1 MQKPSS
7 WNQFMKTKKARATFQ
22 GRHRGVKYSPAMGSV
37 SVLWKQLTR
46 EQQEAFKQPVQATTD
61 GDIEGGQDEPN
72 ANKIGEDDNDVD
84 DEVVGSGNQ
93 VGTRRPISLKVA
105 ATEVE
110 NFMDDW
116 DAKAMHIATTFS
128 CELFVF
134 AVSKFLG
141 RHSFQFIRSTPGAT
155 DFVQGAK
162 RVDGPRSYAARM
174 QSYLTGYQVSDIAA
188 AIAQINN
195 NCKQNGQ
202 SGESGGKDQKGAFS
216 PDRPVSAVLRMSE
229 LIKEKTD
236 GVITQ
241 WPWTKTDYNLA
252 QLTYRLVLDPAAKI
266 DVNWLKRPSQGLG
279 PKRSAALHL
288 ALDKQL
294 IDIVFDPSIP
304 DKVFPESYDTPGPSP
319 SPSASPQP
327 SPLGPTTPCDVFPS
341 LPTELIFVYHTHG
354 LDTLNDDDNH
364 SGEDISAGGFEK
376 AIGNSNHSDQN
387 SDPSFNDGEEDDKYV
402 DDFDEDF
409 DHNNDHYG
417 CSSS

>member
-1 MQKPSS
+1 MRKPSS

-22 GRHRGVKYSPAMGSV
+22 GRHQGVKYSPAMGSV

-61 GDIEGGQDEPN
+61 GNIEGGQDEPN
-72 ANKIGEDDNDVD
+72 ANEFGEDDNEMD
-84 DEVVGSGNQ
+84 DKVVGSGNQ

-128 CELFVF
+128 CELVVF

-155 DFVQGAK
+155 DFVQGAE

-195 NCKQNGQ
+195 NGKQNGQ

-229 LIKEKTD
+229 LIKKTD

-252 QLTYRLVLDPAAKI
+252 QLKYRLVLDPAAKI

-327 SPLGPTTPCDVFPS
+327 TSPAPFQEINSVHIRYRG
-341 LPTELIFVYHTHG
+341 G
-354 LDTLNDDDNH
+354 L
-364 SGEDISAGGFEK
+364 K
-376 AIGNSNHSDQN
+376 
-387 SDPSFNDGEEDDKYV
+387 
-402 DDFDEDF
+402 
-409 DHNNDHYG
+409 
-417 CSSS
+417 